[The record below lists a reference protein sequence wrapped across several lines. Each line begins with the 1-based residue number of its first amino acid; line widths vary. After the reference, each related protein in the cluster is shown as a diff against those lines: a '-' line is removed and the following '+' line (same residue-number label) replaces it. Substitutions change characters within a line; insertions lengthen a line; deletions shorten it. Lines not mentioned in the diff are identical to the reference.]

1 MPASEAHCRFARRVA
16 PSNTYEDDRLG
27 YDSLHDKVTKA
38 WAKNR
43 AIVVGIEPK
52 TRSTPP
58 PYPRT
63 RVAGYLI
70 LAKNATPDLQRT
82 FPRTD
87 HNSLLFCEFDRG
99 LYARSCP
106 LCEIPLVGNYRCD
119 NCSGG
124 RVARSV
130 ERLCAQ
136 SCSVRAGRRY
146 PVGGVR
152 LVLRRSASPFNVIWG
167 AASNTAHI
175 QRIACSA

>member
-1 MPASEAHCRFARRVA
+1 MA

-70 LAKNATPDLQRT
+70 LAKTATPDLQRT

-124 RVARSV
+124 RVARMW
-130 ERLCAQ
+130 A
-136 SCSVRAGRRY
+136 
-146 PVGGVR
+146 
-152 LVLRRSASPFNVIWG
+152 
-167 AASNTAHI
+167 
-175 QRIACSA
+175 

>member
-1 MPASEAHCRFARRVA
+1 MKRPSYEVRPVMAR
-16 PSNTYEDDRLG
+16 
-27 YDSLHDKVTKA
+27 TKQTA
-38 WAKNR
+38 RKS
-43 AIVVGIEPK
+43 VGIEPK

-124 RVARSV
+124 RVARMW
-130 ERLCAQ
+130 A
-136 SCSVRAGRRY
+136 
-146 PVGGVR
+146 
-152 LVLRRSASPFNVIWG
+152 
-167 AASNTAHI
+167 
-175 QRIACSA
+175 

>member
-1 MPASEAHCRFARRVA
+1 MKGVPRA
-16 PSNTYEDDRLG
+16 SNTYEDDRLG

-124 RVARSV
+124 RVARMW
-130 ERLCAQ
+130 A
-136 SCSVRAGRRY
+136 
-146 PVGGVR
+146 
-152 LVLRRSASPFNVIWG
+152 
-167 AASNTAHI
+167 
-175 QRIACSA
+175 

>member
-1 MPASEAHCRFARRVA
+1 MKVGRDLSLRKDDHAWVVLGSSDDRIVDCLRYCRFARRVA

-106 LCEIPLVGNYRCD
+106 LCEIPLVGDYRCD

-124 RVARSV
+124 RVARMW
-130 ERLCAQ
+130 A
-136 SCSVRAGRRY
+136 
-146 PVGGVR
+146 
-152 LVLRRSASPFNVIWG
+152 
-167 AASNTAHI
+167 
-175 QRIACSA
+175 

>member
-1 MPASEAHCRFARRVA
+1 MA
-16 PSNTYEDDRLG
+16 PSAPNGTHFPGPGRKPPPSTDRS
-27 YDSLHDKVTKA
+27 DSKKA
-38 WAKNR
+38 
-43 AIVVGIEPK
+43 
-52 TRSTPP
+52 

-124 RVARSV
+124 RVARMW
-130 ERLCAQ
+130 A
-136 SCSVRAGRRY
+136 
-146 PVGGVR
+146 
-152 LVLRRSASPFNVIWG
+152 
-167 AASNTAHI
+167 
-175 QRIACSA
+175 